1 MTNKTPEVNRVTKK
15 LVNHEVRKQSAQF
28 VRRLS
33 VIQKHRMIIHPNS
46 CYDNMAESI
55 KMDKTSILS
64 SGSDLNS
71 TSKNSS
77 LVENKEVKTSL
88 IKTSIAMMIGGKT
101 WNPN

>member
-1 MTNKTPEVNRVTKK
+1 
-15 LVNHEVRKQSAQF
+15 
-28 VRRLS
+28 
-33 VIQKHRMIIHPNS
+33 
-46 CYDNMAESI
+46 MAESI